1 VGTFDDEGPMTIQVH
16 PAAERAIADLLL
28 AQWDPL
34 GVRDIPGPHAEYAI
48 QAHAVYGLLARG
60 ASSVQIERYLH
71 QVASEQLNHPELA
84 TADLRSLLRE
94 LRTVNLDG

>member
-1 VGTFDDEGPMTIQVH
+1 MSIQDHTV
-16 PAAERAIADLLL
+16 PERAIADLLL

-34 GVRDIPGPHAEYAI
+34 GVRDVPGPHSEYAA

-71 QVASEQLNHPELA
+71 QVASEQLHHPELA
-84 TADLRSLLRE
+84 TADLTSLLRA
-94 LRTVNLDG
+94 LRGVDLDA